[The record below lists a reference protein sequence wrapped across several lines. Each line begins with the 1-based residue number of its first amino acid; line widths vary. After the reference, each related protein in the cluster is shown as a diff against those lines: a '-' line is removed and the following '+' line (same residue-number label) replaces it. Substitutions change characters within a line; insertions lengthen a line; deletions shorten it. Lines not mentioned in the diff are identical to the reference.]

1 MAKAARYAQAEVLLT
16 ERNSQRSTVCATGVA
31 RMTIAKL
38 IKKAVLALPQRPR
51 RRPKK
56 AQRRKPEA
64 LELDEMRTF
73 VGGRKRK
80 VWWWLVVERAS
91 RCSVAWGLGCRGA
104 ATARRLW
111 SALPQRYWHH
121 CRHRTDQWEAP
132 RACPTTTTTGPTPK
146 AAARPTLWRPS
157 IAPYASAAAYW
168 SANPAPSAKVYEC
181 IRHELRL

>member
-1 MAKAARYAQAEVLLT
+1 MAKAARYAQVEVLLT
-16 ERNSQRSTVCATGVA
+16 ERNSQRSTVRATGVA

-64 LELDEMRTF
+64 LELDEMWTF
-73 VGGRKRK
+73 GGGRKRK

-91 RCSVAWGLGCRGA
+91 RCSVAWVLGCRGA

-111 SALPQRYWHH
+111 SVLPPRYRHH
-121 CRHRTDQWEAP
+121 CRHRTDQ
-132 RACPTTTTTGPTPK
+132 
-146 AAARPTLWRPS
+146 
-157 IAPYASAAAYW
+157 
-168 SANPAPSAKVYEC
+168 
-181 IRHELRL
+181 